1 MPKKTRSA
9 EKVDAVRDKIL
20 DIAFKILIKNGYESL
35 SMAKIGSRM
44 GMTAAN
50 LYNYYTNKDAL
61 LIAIHKKAYMM
72 LYNHLIQAAEKADTS
87 LEKFKNMTHAFVE
100 FGMHNINIYD
110 IMFNR
115 IIRQYRD
122 YIGTSLEPASFD
134 EFQSSQKVRYFAIKI
149 IQDYL
154 ETRPDLQPA
163 DPIFLTLKCI
173 IALHGLISLY
183 NSGQFVY
190 LSDNPEMDM
199 KKFIDDTM
207 DSVIR

>member
-1 MPKKTRSA
+1 MPKTTRSA

-72 LYNHLIQAAEKADTS
+72 LYNHLIQSVEKADTS

-122 YIGTSLEPASFD
+122 YIGTPLESTSFD

-173 IALHGLISLY
+173 ITLHGLISLN

-190 LSDNPEMDM
+190 LSDNPEIDM
-199 KKFIDDTM
+199 IKFIDDTM